1 MANDS
6 ITLDPQEM
14 ELEMCQNGICQEA
27 ESLVQRHT
35 IEYPKYRSLPVIPA
49 KAGIQTWSENL
60 WTPASAGVTEQR
72 IGHFIE

>member
-1 MANDS
+1 MR
-6 ITLDPQEM
+6 DPAAA
-14 ELEMCQNGICQEA
+14 QEA
-27 ESLVQRHT
+27 RCPGRLEASRLVQRHT
-35 IEYPKYRSLPVIPA
+35 IEYPKYCSLPVIPA

>member
-1 MANDS
+1 M
-6 ITLDPQEM
+6 
-14 ELEMCQNGICQEA
+14 GKHR
-27 ESLVQRHT
+27 LVLRHT

-72 IGHFIE
+72 IGHLIE